1 MGQSVLTGKM
11 EPTTEM
17 KGQDQVQ
24 SIRGQVQKGEK
35 QGRQMAVG

>member
-11 EPTTEM
+11 EPTIEM

-24 SIRGQVQKGEK
+24 RRRGQVQKGEK
-35 QGRQMAVG
+35 QGRQMAAG